1 MRCYV
6 VGVEQI
12 RRCTSFPLFFFFF
25 KRRLIT
31 ATGRWKRHVYTWLVL
46 LLLPWT
52 IFPSHRDFNKIWS
65 FGYRSISGG
74 FLNWTKSIYRH
85 CNRYLDGQITNWTAA
100 SRIYTRGM
108 SPLKRSCFKEL
119 LREIGSNYTMLG
131 ERDSLKSIKA
141 KTSSPVFMSDTHHCL
156 GEGGWRYRRQDISVD
171 APLMAR
177 IASKAF
183 NRDRLFR
190 RYHLSF
196 HGTKGD
202 ITSPP

>member
-74 FLNWTKSIYRH
+74 FLNWNRFIDIVIDIWMDKLQIEQQHPEFTHEACVHLSARVLRNCWGKSDR
-85 CNRYLDGQITNWTAA
+85 ITRCSA
-100 SRIYTRGM
+100 RGIAWN
-108 SPLKRSCFKEL
+108 L
-119 LREIGSNYTMLG
+119 LRQRRLAPCLCLTLTTVWGRMGGGIGGRILAWM
-131 ERDSLKSIKA
+131 
-141 KTSSPVFMSDTHHCL
+141 
-156 GEGGWRYRRQDISVD
+156 RR
-171 APLMAR
+171 
-177 IASKAF
+177 
-183 NRDRLFR
+183 
-190 RYHLSF
+190 
-196 HGTKGD
+196 
-202 ITSPP
+202 